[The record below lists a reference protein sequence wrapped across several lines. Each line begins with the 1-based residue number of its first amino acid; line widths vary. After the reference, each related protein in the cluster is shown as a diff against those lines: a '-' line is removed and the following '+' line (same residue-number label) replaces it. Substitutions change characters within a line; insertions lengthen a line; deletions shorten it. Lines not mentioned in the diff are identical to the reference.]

1 MIYEFIEFM
10 NVFLNDILMNGLCC
24 FCKSLFVVMF
34 CFRPIGSLK
43 NTTAEKQVREEKQTY
58 FMTFLLL
65 S

>member
-1 MIYEFIEFM
+1 M

-24 FCKSLFVVMF
+24 FCKSLFVVML